1 MRWRA
6 GKYQQVERRWVA
18 LVPSLGCC
26 LYAASPTEL
35 EPDGVFAVPPA
46 TRIFPKRGIIQASPG
61 PAPRARCAC
70 GARRVWRAQAP
81 APGA

>member
-1 MRWRA
+1 M
-6 GKYQQVERRWVA
+6 A

-46 TRIFPKRGIIQASPG
+46 TRIFPKRGIIQASAG
-61 PAPRARCAC
+61 PARAGR
-70 GARRVWRAQAP
+70 GPVRQPGRGP
-81 APGA
+81 AHGVCW